1 MIINKDSQVI
11 CENRNTELLLEGIF
25 LMNPEVEFEVIG
37 DEITEH
43 EALLVYCAVEERISQ
58 SDRQKMVYV
67 PIIRVA

>member
-1 MIINKDSQVI
+1 MIINKDSQVL

-43 EALLVYCAVEERISQ
+43 EALLVYCAVEDRISQ
-58 SDRQKMVYV
+58 SDGQNMGYV